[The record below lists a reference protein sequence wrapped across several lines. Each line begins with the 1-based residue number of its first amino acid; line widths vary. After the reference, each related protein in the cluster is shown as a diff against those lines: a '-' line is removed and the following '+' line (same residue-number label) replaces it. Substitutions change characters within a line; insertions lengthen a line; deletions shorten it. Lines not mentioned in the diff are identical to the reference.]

1 MKPINLESDVIRI
14 RDKGGLLDIAY
25 RQGDRLGLLCVAIAA
40 INGLLG
46 EKEEESKAAL
56 QSFIDLDEEHRAKLI
71 SIVYAAYRYAN
82 TEEESAAILAA
93 IARSK
98 EA

>member
-1 MKPINLESDVIRI
+1 MKPINLESDVLSI
-14 RDKGGLLDIAY
+14 RDKDGLLDIAY
-25 RQGDRLGLLCVAIAA
+25 RQGDRLGLMCIAIAA
-40 INGLLG
+40 MNGLLM
-46 EKEEESKAAL
+46 EKPKESKTTL
-56 QSFIDLDEEHRAKLI
+56 LSYLDLDKEHREKLL
-71 SIVYAAYRYAN
+71 SIVYSAYRYAN